1 MDCNNNSNSKETK
14 RDRLIVD
21 DVSEI
26 TLEKILNFIYNG
38 SIEFENDCVKIL
50 MAADCY
56 QVHKLQTAADLFI
69 IVAPLKL
76 YHCQISSL
84 KTVCEKFLTG
94 QLSPSLVSA
103 YLLVAEI
110 ANCQKLKASAL
121 KYCKLYKEYI
131 YKVNI

>member
-56 QVHKLQTAADLFI
+56 QVHNCRQQ
-69 IVAPLKL
+69 
-76 YHCQISSL
+76 QICLSL
-84 KTVCEKFLTG
+84 
-94 QLSPSLVSA
+94 SLH
-103 YLLVAEI
+103 
-110 ANCQKLKASAL
+110 
-121 KYCKLYKEYI
+121 
-131 YKVNI
+131 

>member
-56 QVHKLQTAADLFI
+56 QVHTNCRQQ
-69 IVAPLKL
+69 
-76 YHCQISSL
+76 QICLSL
-84 KTVCEKFLTG
+84 
-94 QLSPSLVSA
+94 SLH
-103 YLLVAEI
+103 
-110 ANCQKLKASAL
+110 
-121 KYCKLYKEYI
+121 
-131 YKVNI
+131 

>member
-38 SIEFENDCVKIL
+38 TIEFENDCVKIL

-56 QVHKLQTAADLFI
+56 QVQTTDSSRFVYHCRSIKTLSLPDIESQNCLRKVSDGPAVAESGVCLPPCCRNCKLPETEGFRTQILQTVQRIHL
-69 IVAPLKL
+69 
-76 YHCQISSL
+76 
-84 KTVCEKFLTG
+84 
-94 QLSPSLVSA
+94 
-103 YLLVAEI
+103 
-110 ANCQKLKASAL
+110 
-121 KYCKLYKEYI
+121 
-131 YKVNI
+131 

>member
-56 QVHKLQTAADLFI
+56 QVHTQLQTAADLFI
-69 IVAPLKL
+69 IVAPLNS
-76 YHCQISSL
+76 I
-84 KTVCEKFLTG
+84 
-94 QLSPSLVSA
+94 
-103 YLLVAEI
+103 I
-110 ANCQKLKASAL
+110 AR
-121 KYCKLYKEYI
+121 YR
-131 YKVNI
+131 V